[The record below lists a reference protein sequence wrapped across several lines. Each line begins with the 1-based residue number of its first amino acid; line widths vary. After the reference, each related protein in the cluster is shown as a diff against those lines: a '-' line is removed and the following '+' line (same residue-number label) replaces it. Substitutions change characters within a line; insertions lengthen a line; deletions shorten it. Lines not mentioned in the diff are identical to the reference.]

1 MKIKNLLFDL
11 GGVIMDI
18 EKQRCVDA
26 FVRLG
31 LPDTDAFFGEY
42 GQTGPFGML
51 EEGLISIDEF
61 HAQVRARIP
70 GDVTDEQ
77 IDSAFNKFLIGI
89 PVERLRRLEELHSL
103 GFKIYLLSN
112 TNPVMWNSKIAGEFK
127 KDGKTID
134 SYFDGISVSFEA
146 KALKPSAEIFE
157 YTIGTL
163 GIVPDET
170 VFFDDS
176 EDNLR
181 GAERFGFHTAHVKPG
196 HEFFHIIEEMNLVH
210 DNR

>member
-26 FVRLG
+26 FVRLR

-61 HAQVRARIP
+61 HAQVRALIP

-196 HEFFHIIEEMNLVH
+196 HEFYYLIKGMNLVH

>member
-1 MKIKNLLFDL
+1 
-11 GGVIMDI
+11 MDI

-61 HAQVRARIP
+61 HAQVRALIP

-196 HEFFHIIEEMNLVH
+196 LDFFHIIDEMNLVQ

>member
-61 HAQVRARIP
+61 HAQVRALIP
-70 GDVTDEQ
+70 GNVTDEQ

-103 GFKIYLLSN
+103 GYKIYLLSN

-196 HEFFHIIEEMNLVH
+196 YEFFHIIEEMNLVH

>member
-1 MKIKNLLFDL
+1 M
-11 GGVIMDI
+11 
-18 EKQRCVDA
+18 E
-26 FVRLG
+26 
-31 LPDTDAFFGEY
+31 
-42 GQTGPFGML
+42 L
-51 EEGLISIDEF
+51 ED
-61 HAQVRARIP
+61 
-70 GDVTDEQ
+70 
-77 IDSAFNKFLIGI
+77 
-89 PVERLRRLEELHSL
+89 
-103 GFKIYLLSN
+103 
-112 TNPVMWNSKIAGEFK
+112 AGEFK

>member
-61 HAQVRARIP
+61 HAQVRALIP

-77 IDSAFNKFLIGI
+77 IDSAFNEFLIGI

-196 HEFFHIIEEMNLVH
+196 REFFHIIEEMNLVH

>member
-61 HAQVRARIP
+61 HAQVRALIP

-196 HEFFHIIEEMNLVH
+196 REFFHIIEEMNLVH

>member
-1 MKIKNLLFDL
+1 M
-11 GGVIMDI
+11 
-18 EKQRCVDA
+18 
-26 FVRLG
+26 RLG

-61 HAQVRARIP
+61 HAQVRALIP

-89 PVERLRRLEELHSL
+89 PVERRRRLDELHSL